1 MNVVYEINRYWVTEN
16 VTIINKH
23 FSRFLTIFSSRIE
36 SYLVTALVFNVKEMM
51 RFDSFGMRS
60 ISVACKILSID
71 RQSVEAHNS
80 TKLYI
85 CWKKKVYQLVLRSSM
100 GLQFRANLNL
110 PSRLTS
116 HAYR

>member
-51 RFDSFGMRS
+51 RFDAFGMRS
-60 ISVACKILSID
+60 ICVACLQKILSID
-71 RQSVEAHNS
+71 RQCVQAHNS

-85 CWKKKVYQLVLRSSM
+85 CWKKKVYKLVLRSSN
-100 GLQFRANLNL
+100 GVAIQ
-110 PSRLTS
+110 SKS
-116 HAYR
+116 